1 LKANALFILQNEIMA
16 VARNGQTYLVSAMGD
31 IVPTPLKVI

>member
-1 LKANALFILQNEIMA
+1 MCISFVLQNEIL
-16 VARNGQTYLVSAMGD
+16 VVDRNGQTYLVSAMVA